1 MRSGKQSQGPDLL
14 RADMEYTASRQT
26 DNITGFRKVKGG
38 QKCVSSWNTTG
49 SYGIPRKMVR
59 VVVGIYGGFECAVI
73 DGWEISDWFKILSR
87 VKQGCVMSRFLF
99 LLAMDWIM
107 RKTTARH

>member
-73 DGWEISDWFKILSR
+73 DGWEISDWFKI
-87 VKQGCVMSRFLF
+87 
-99 LLAMDWIM
+99 
-107 RKTTARH
+107 

>member
-38 QKCVSSWNTTG
+38 QKCVRRNLLSVYS
-49 SYGIPRKMVR
+49 RK
-59 VVVGIYGGFECAVI
+59 VI
-73 DGWEISDWFKILSR
+73 
-87 VKQGCVMSRFLF
+87 CV
-99 LLAMDWIM
+99 IV
-107 RKTTARH
+107 TIGEE